1 MHPSRRT
8 LIASALCTALA
19 AAAPFAQAADAPLTI
34 MVGGIN
40 KIIYLPAMLT
50 EKLGYFKDA
59 GLDVSLQSAPAGVN
73 AENQLIAGAVQG
85 VVGFYDHAIDLQSK
99 GKEIEAIAVLCKVP
113 GEVEVVSTKAAA
125 TFKSMAD
132 AKGKTL
138 GVTGLGSSTDFLT
151 RFLAGRKGV
160 ASADF
165 SLLPVGAGNTF
176 IAAIQQDRIQG
187 GMTTEPTVSQLLKT
201 GDAQVLVDLR
211 TESTTQEALGG
222 LYPAASLY
230 VQNSWAESHKDE
242 ASKLAKA
249 FARTMVYIHTHT
261 AEQIADLVPR
271 DFYGNDKALY
281 VTALKASLPMFTT
294 DARMPAG
301 GPETVLKVLAT
312 YKPQVKSAN
321 INLSRTYTNAYLDSN

>member
-113 GEVEVVSTKAAA
+113 GEVEVVSTKTAA